1 MNAVAIFH
9 RDHAAYLAEVAAV
22 WGAELPV
29 FLGNPQ
35 WGPEEMA
42 AAARLIPVG
51 TRVIG
56 ADITPIGPAPANWPA
71 SGRGHTMIPTGGT
84 GGTVKFAVHDPAS
97 LAAAVRSLRDFLVAR
112 GLSPTLHG
120 ATLTPPWHVSGL
132 MPFVRAALTG
142 GRHVVL
148 DGRFPADAPL
158 PTVKLPTDG
167 TRIASLVP
175 AQLLRVLA
183 HPAGEAWLKR
193 FHVVL
198 LGGSSVPPACLREI
212 RDRRLPVFLTYGM
225 TETAAACAVCPPET
239 IWKNQPPRGVPLP
252 SVHFGLAGEILTVTT
267 PALAQAMWPQEALT
281 QNGYLTQDRAELGA
295 DGTVRILGRADRVIV
310 SGGEKVDPSR
320 VESLLAAVATSYV
333 LGVPDPQWGE
343 RVVALVIGAAELE
356 PALRRLA
363 ERLEPAARPKQYIFV
378 PEIPTDTRGKLDRI
392 AAKRLFAA

>member
-1 MNAVAIFH
+1 MNAVAVFH
-9 RDHAAYLAEVAAV
+9 RDHAAYLAEVAAA

-29 FLGNPQ
+29 FLGNPH

-42 AAARLIPVG
+42 AAAQLMPAG

-56 ADITPIGPAPANWPA
+56 ADFTPAGPAPANWPA
-71 SGRGHTMIPTGGT
+71 SGRSHTMIPTGGT

-97 LAAAVRSLRDFLVAR
+97 LAAAVRSLCDFLVAR

-198 LGGSSVPPACLREI
+198 LGGSAVPPACLREI

-320 VESLLAAVATSYV
+320 VESLLATAATTYV

-343 RVVALVIGAAELE
+343 RVVALVIGSAELE

-378 PEIPTDTRGKLDRI
+378 AEIPTDTRGKLDRI

>member
-1 MNAVAIFH
+1 M
-9 RDHAAYLAEVAAV
+9 
-22 WGAELPV
+22 
-29 FLGNPQ
+29 
-35 WGPEEMA
+35 
-42 AAARLIPVG
+42 
-51 TRVIG
+51 
-56 ADITPIGPAPANWPA
+56 
-71 SGRGHTMIPTGGT
+71 
-84 GGTVKFAVHDPAS
+84 
-97 LAAAVRSLRDFLVAR
+97 RSLCDFLVAR

-198 LGGSSVPPACLREI
+198 LGGSAVPPACLREI

-320 VESLLAAVATSYV
+320 VESLLATAATTYV

-343 RVVALVIGAAELE
+343 RVVALVIGSAELE

-378 PEIPTDTRGKLDRI
+378 AEIPTDTRGKLDRI